1 MSQHLLLEAA
11 CSARQAKEGMSWK
24 QLSSAPRAPKLASD
38 SHSRGQSKP
47 LPLLGAAG
55 GSRGHA
61 LCWAGADEALGKQ
74 WEAVGTQPLRRAPVS
89 VDGFPSK
96 QQLSRPY
103 DAAKSWHFLTSD
115 RDYKTNV

>member
-1 MSQHLLLEAA
+1 MLLEAA

-47 LPLLGAAG
+47 LPLLLGQRVGAGDMPFAG
-55 GSRGHA
+55 LAQMKH
-61 LCWAGADEALGKQ
+61 WASSGKQ
-74 WEAVGTQPLRRAPVS
+74 ILDSQPLRRAPVS